1 MPPEILKDS
10 YLNIKKLSHN
20 NEYYNNVFKKTERL
34 VSVLFYIL
42 SYLEDTPR
50 SKVHVDALTA
60 RGMSLYETALSS
72 LSWSEPS
79 APERLETLQQSIVAL
94 EGTLRIAAGA
104 RVLTQ
109 ELLAVLLES
118 TDMVV
123 RYVKNHYFE
132 TNPSVQTSVMHSRT
146 DRPVATARPVTR
158 APRVQTRVAIPAG
171 DISSDAHL
179 VYSQLTDRSERIKT
193 VLEAKPE
200 ATIKDIA
207 EIITDVSEKTIQR
220 ELSSLIEKGQV
231 IRQGERRWSKY
242 SITK

>member
-10 YLNIKKLSHN
+10 YLNIKKLSHSN
-20 NEYYNNVFKKTERL
+20 DYYNNVFKKTERL
-34 VSVLFYIL
+34 ISVMFYIL
-42 SYLEDTPR
+42 SYVEDTPR
-50 SKVHVDALTA
+50 SKVHVDALTT
-60 RGMSLYETALSS
+60 RGMALYETALAS
-72 LSWSEPS
+72 LTWTEPA
-79 APERLETLQQSIVAL
+79 APERLEVLQQSVVAL

-104 RVLTQ
+104 RVLTD

-118 TDMVV
+118 TDTIT
-123 RYVKNHYFE
+123 RYIKNHYFE
-132 TNPSVQTSVMHSRT
+132 NTSAQSAPVSART
-146 DRPVATARPVTR
+146 DRPAAAARPIVRT
-158 APRVQTRVAIPAG
+158 PRVQTRVAIPAG

-207 EIITDVSEKTIQR
+207 EVITDVSEKTIQR
-220 ELSSLIEKGQV
+220 ELGSLIEKGQV

-242 SITK
+242 SIAK